1 MSCFVKCFLAFL
13 AFHQENIEM
22 FSYICFMI
30 LTFIA
35 DYVYLLVELQIG
47 FGICFLKITYLNVII
62 PVMRF
67 AFAP

>member
-1 MSCFVKCFLAFL
+1 
-13 AFHQENIEM
+13 M

-35 DYVYLLVELQIG
+35 DYVSLLVELQIG